1 MFDKK
6 FGLKIKALRE
16 NISLTQGE
24 LGKFVFPESENHQS
38 MIWKIENGER
48 KTTFEEAIK
57 LADFFNQ
64 KIEDLNPSN
73 ILQIKRNQEDEL
85 FWKIK
90 VIFRNNREGV
100 KNIFK
105 NIIEE
110 FYKFYQKDMRK
121 KEKKTI
127 GRK

>member
-6 FGLKIKALRE
+6 FGLKIKELRE
-16 NISLTQGE
+16 NLNLTQEE
-24 LGKFVFPESENHQS
+24 LGKFVFLESENPQS

-64 KIEDLNPSN
+64 KIENLNPSN
-73 ILQIKRNQEDEL
+73 VVQIKRNQEEEL
-85 FWKIK
+85 FWKTRIILK
-90 VIFRNNREGV
+90 NNRKEV

-105 NIIEE
+105 NIVEN
-110 FYKFYQKDMRK
+110 FYKFYQKEMK
-121 KEKKTI
+121 EKEKKTI
-127 GRK
+127 GGK